1 MPEYP
6 EMATYTKMLRE
17 NLLGLEIRQVEVE
30 REKSINLPI
39 LTFRSLIEGQR
50 VQDIRSRGKQI
61 LFQLTNQY
69 TGIVHL
75 MLGGWMFF
83 SLPEKAPDRTKQ
95 LTFSFSEKREQLH
108 LINLRLG
115 YFHLLSPKEIDQ
127 KLAPLG
133 PEAIDPQFT
142 VERWTSLAAKSKGNL
157 KAFFLDQKKIAGIGN
172 AYSDE
177 ICFEAELNPE
187 RVIGK
192 LELSDL
198 IRLYDAM
205 HHTLRKGVQYGG
217 YMDYGF
223 TPNDTITGRMNDHFL
238 VYDREGQ
245 ACFRCQ
251 AIITTQKLAGRTSY
265 YCPQCQK

>member
-6 EMATYTKMLRE
+6 EMATYTQLLR
-17 NLLGLEIRQVEVE
+17 NHVLGLEIRQVEIE

-39 LTFRSLIEGQR
+39 PSFRSLTEGQR
-50 VQDIRSRGKQI
+50 IQDIRSRGKHI
-61 LFQLTNQY
+61 LFELSNQY

-83 SLPEKAPDRTKQ
+83 SLPEEAPDRTKQ
-95 LTFSFSEKREQLH
+95 LTFSFSEKRGQLYF
-108 LINLRLG
+108 INLRLG
-115 YFHLLSPKEIDQ
+115 YFHILSPIELDS

-133 PEAIDPQFT
+133 PEALDPGFT
-142 VERWTSLAAKSKGNL
+142 VEQWIALASKSRGNL

-187 RVIGK
+187 RS
-192 LELSDL
+192 LNSLQESNL
-198 IRLYDAM
+198 IRLFEAM
-205 HHTLRKGVQYGG
+205 HRTLQKGVDYGG
-217 YMDYGF
+217 YMDQGF
-223 TPNDTITGRMNDHFL
+223 TPDDRKTGRMNDHFL

-251 AIITTQKLAGRTSY
+251 APISAQRLAGRTSY